1 MEDILSNWPMGKA
14 LKVDTNLDKNQVV
27 KSGQTIFR
35 KIPQEFEECTYQKRH
50 SSTLLKKDHQK
61 FFKIHLST
69 QKSRYLLK
77 RFGEI
82 ADDKIDGKYSATLL
96 GN

>member
-27 KSGQTIFR
+27 KLGQTIFR

-50 SSTLLKKDHQK
+50 SSTLLKGSSKV
-61 FFKIHLST
+61 FKIHLST

-77 RFGEI
+77 R
-82 ADDKIDGKYSATLL
+82 
-96 GN
+96 

>member
-1 MEDILSNWPMGKA
+1 MLWKKKLEVTRNLVFGETYSVKLANGKT
-14 LKVDTNLDKNQVV
+14 LKVDTNLDKNLVV

-77 RFGEI
+77 R
-82 ADDKIDGKYSATLL
+82 
-96 GN
+96 